1 MKNRSMII
9 ALCSAVIVM
18 LAGCGKQ
25 PAAEGSDGSVS
36 AAAGEIGLDAAK
48 TAALKHAGVS
58 ESDAEFTK
66 AKLDYDDGNAEYEIE
81 FTANSKRYEYEI
93 SAADG
98 KVLEFSVKNSGGS
111 QTSGSSQSAESG
123 MISESEAKQAALA
136 HAGFSEDQVSF
147 TKIELDYDDGM
158 TKYEIEFTAN
168 GVEYEVDLNA
178 KTGEIL
184 KSDIDRD

>member
-25 PAAEGSDGSVS
+25 PAAEGSGGSVS

-98 KVLEFSVKNSGGS
+98 EVLEFSVKNSGGS
-111 QTSGSSQSAESG
+111 QTSGQSAESG

-136 HAGFSEDQVSF
+136 HAGFSEDQVTF
-147 TKIELDYDDGM
+147 TKFELDHDDGM
-158 TKYEIEFTAN
+158 TKYEIEFTVN
-168 GVEYEVDLNA
+168 GVEYEFEIDAN
-178 KTGEIL
+178 TGDIL
-184 KSDIDRD
+184 KTEVDSR